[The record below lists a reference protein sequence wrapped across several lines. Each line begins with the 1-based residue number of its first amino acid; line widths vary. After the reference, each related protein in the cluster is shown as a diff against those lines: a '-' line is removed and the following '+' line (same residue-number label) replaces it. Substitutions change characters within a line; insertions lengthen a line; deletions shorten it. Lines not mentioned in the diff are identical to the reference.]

1 MTCADL
7 ADVLDLIAAGELAA
21 DADVAAHLSGC
32 PSCARSLEMAR
43 RLERL
48 LVARPAPPAPAH
60 FTSRLMHRMQR
71 ARWRREQ
78 IVDWLFN
85 TAMIAAALLVA
96 TGFWVAMRRTG
107 LALVSRDTVDI
118 FGAGMIAAAQKVTP
132 SLPLYA
138 GATGLLLVALALW
151 WWASDSPAL

>member
-1 MTCADL
+1 MTCADV
-7 ADVLDLIAAGELAA
+7 ADVLDLIAAGQLAA
-21 DADVAAHLSGC
+21 DADVAAHLSAC
-32 PSCARSLEMAR
+32 PSCARSLDTAR

-48 LVARPAPPAPAH
+48 LAARPAPPAPPH

-85 TAMIAAALLVA
+85 TAMIASALLVA
-96 TGFWVAMRRTG
+96 SGLWIAMRRTG

-138 GATGLLLVALALW
+138 GATGLLVVALALW

>member
-1 MTCADL
+1 
-7 ADVLDLIAAGELAA
+7 
-21 DADVAAHLSGC
+21 
-32 PSCARSLEMAR
+32 
-43 RLERL
+43 
-48 LVARPAPPAPAH
+48 
-60 FTSRLMHRMQR
+60 MHRMQR

>member
-1 MTCADL
+1 MTCADV

-21 DADVAAHLSGC
+21 DGEVSAHLSGC
-32 PSCARSLEMAR
+32 ASCSRSLETAR

-48 LVARPAPPAPAH
+48 LAARPAPPAPRN
-60 FTSRLMHRMQR
+60 FTSRLMYRMQT

-78 IVDWLFN
+78 IVDGLFN

-96 TGFWVAMRRTG
+96 SGLWIAMRRTG
-107 LALVSRDTVDI
+107 LALVSRDAVDI